1 MNSRSYQAWGSPFS
15 ILQRKPDIPLVGS
28 FHAPARQA
36 HPFSTLLL
44 LVNDSGE
51 GDSSTFPRA
60 EGQVTE
66 TGVTKSMQRVMQQIL
81 NGAFLGWS
89 KGETEGRDPGLS
101 TKIVSRHP

>member
-1 MNSRSYQAWGSPFS
+1 MNSRSYQARGSPFS

-28 FHAPARQA
+28 FHAPAQQA

-60 EGQVTE
+60 EGQVTDRSDQE
-66 TGVTKSMQRVMQQIL
+66 YAESHAADSQQGVFGGGQKERQKAEIL
-81 NGAFLGWS
+81 GSAP
-89 KGETEGRDPGLS
+89 K
-101 TKIVSRHP
+101 